1 MKFFTN
7 GQALGFLGSK
17 YGNTTVEVD
26 GHKFDS
32 KKEANRYVEL
42 KYLEMVGE
50 IKDLTVQPKFEL
62 VPAFTDVTGERH
74 RPVCY
79 IADFLYID
87 KNKKKIIIE
96 DVKGMKTEVYKI
108 KKKMFMHKY
117 FMLGAHNDKEFVE
130 LT

>member
-7 GQALGFLGSK
+7 GRAFMFSGSK

-42 KYLEMVGE
+42 KYLEMAGE

-74 RPVCY
+74 RQVCY

-87 KNKKKIIIE
+87 KNKKKTIIE

-117 FMLGAHNDKEFVE
+117 FMFGGHNDKEFVE